1 MIEIIKLVGLILVV
15 CLIIWVGYKIEKRQ
29 SK

>member
-15 CLIIWVGYKIEKRQ
+15 CLILWVGYKLEKRQ